1 MASILKKA
9 ANYKRISS
17 ILCEGEAHLRDPFT
31 PPPVILKVLNLFFV
45 VDIILLKIA
54 TSSKKREKT

>member
-9 ANYKRISS
+9 ANYKKIST

-31 PPPVILKVLNLFFV
+31 VPPAILKVFYPPYFF
-45 VDIILLKIA
+45 
-54 TSSKKREKT
+54 SKTNY